1 MSEKMEGGLGLTGK
15 YKQGEQDWAESM
27 NKNLEILNDIS
38 EQHFISI
45 KPIGENSSEQGNYNN
60 EGAEGEGSIA
70 IGVNTTALNN
80 NAVVV
85 GSESE
90 VNGQDNSILIGSKSI
105 GSGSTIT
112 VGTGSSNLADISM
125 PDEGEQDAFFPS
137 IVVGNETLLE
147 SPSHISIGHRQ
158 KFNGVN
164 IVAIGN
170 AISASGGWGVVI
182 GHGIK
187 GGYNSIVIGDNCDN
201 SGGDSNIILGRDNQV
216 LNNMNIIIG
225 HGIKS
230 GNGGIC
236 NIILNPQNTVTDYS
250 TAVPNWSVRIGTG
263 NINANTTKSAFG
275 QVVIGKDNQTD
286 GSYNIIIGQDNRNT
300 YTDDYSEGYGSLT
313 IGHSNQQNGLY
324 NSLLGYGNRNIKSQ
338 SNSPNRAHA
347 LGTNNDISGFEC
359 AIIGNENK
367 FRPTGSYQAVNV
379 DGNDNT
385 IDGEYFVLS
394 VVGSYNSVNAPQNAT
409 GQDVIILGHNN
420 SLTGA
425 FRQTVIGSGN
435 TVDETAIETTV
446 IGFNIEAKYSN
457 VTYLGNGADINFSN
471 LSSNYRYADSGFQFS
486 YLTDDATYR
495 CNPDFTNRNWYTGK
509 EMLALKPNTVL
520 VNVADGANDNHAATV
535 KQLKKFAA
543 IQNNDYVLFEKA
555 NEFAVYNV
563 LPDEP
568 SLNVIWNVAT
578 DAGNNILNT
587 NALSTKAEKEAW
599 INANFTVIKEILNAE
614 NKVITKLLKYNG
626 TEAIQIKN
634 TGTSLNGNSLDVLPV
649 SYVLNGGYD
658 ALYGVSTVGLAS
670 PINKHAN
677 WEINKSLHPIS
688 ANTFY
693 LTPIANEIIDN
704 S

>member
-1 MSEKMEGGLGLTGK
+1 MSEELLGGLGLIGS
-15 YKQGEQDWAESM
+15 YKEGENGWAESM
-27 NKNLEILNDIS
+27 NENLEKLNNIK

-45 KPIGENSSEQGNYNN
+45 KPSSDNQTKQGNYNN
-60 EGAEGEGSIA
+60 DGANGEGSIA
-70 IGVNTTALNN
+70 IGVNALTLSK
-80 NAVVV
+80 NAVVI
-85 GSESE
+85 GCESE
-90 VNGQDNSILIGSKSI
+90 AAGGENTVILGSRSNSG
-105 GSGSTIT
+105 GAAIT
-112 VGTGSSNLADISM
+112 VGNYSTNNAAVGM
-125 PDEGEQDAFFPS
+125 PEEGDSESYFPS
-137 IVVGNETLLE
+137 ILVGHETE
-147 SPSHISIGHRQ
+147 MDSPSNIGLGHRQ
-158 KFNGVN
+158 QFNGVN
-164 IVAIGN
+164 ILAIGH

-182 GHGIK
+182 GNGTK
-187 GGYNSIVIGDNCDN
+187 GGSNSIVIGDNCDN

-286 GSYNIIIGQDNRNT
+286 GSHNIIIGQDNRNT

-446 IGFNIEAKYSN
+446 IGFNIDAKYSN
-457 VTYLGNGADINFSN
+457 VTYLGNGASISFNNKSKD
-471 LSSNYRYADSGFQFS
+471 YRYAGVPYQFS
-486 YLTDDATYR
+486 YLTGDVTYKVD
-495 CNPDFTNRNWYTGK
+495 PDFTNRNWYTGK
-509 EMLALKPNTVL
+509 EMLALKPDTVL
-520 VNVADGANDNHAATV
+520 ANVADGGDDNHAVTV
-535 KQLKKFAA
+535 RQLKRLAE
-543 IQNNDYVLFEKA
+543 IQNNDYVLFARA
-555 NEFAVYNV
+555 NEFAVYNI
-563 LPDEP
+563 LPDNP
-568 SLNVIWNVAT
+568 TVDVKWHVAIS
-578 DAGNNILNT
+578 AENNIINVST
-587 NALSTKAEKEAW
+587 LSTKAEKEAW
-599 INANFTVIKEILNAE
+599 IATNFTVVKEVLDGKSA
-614 NKVITKLLKYNG
+614 VVAKLLKYNG
-626 TEAIQIKN
+626 AESIQIKN
-634 TGTSLNGNSLDVLPV
+634 TGTSLDGNTNLEILPAT
-649 SYVLNGGYD
+649 YVLNGGYD
-658 ALYGVSTVGLAS
+658 ALNQVSTVGFSS
-670 PINKHAN
+670 PINKPN
-677 WEINKSLHPIS
+677 GWEINSSLNPVT
-688 ANTFY
+688 ADMFY
-693 LTPIANEIIDN
+693 LTPAAGG
-704 S
+704 